1 MKNQPV
7 PLKPR
12 LFLALCLAVL
22 TLGSAAKAV
31 ELSDFPL
38 FVSSTADPNIVFV
51 LDDSKS
57 MRWGFIPDTLE
68 QNFNFPVMETIA
80 GEEVGVCQESI
91 ITYAGSLLCPFNTQG
106 RKFLTSHEQN
116 PMYFNPGRN
125 YPVPFRAD
133 GQPLS
138 EPINANAAPVDGYK
152 AADPNQTSPT
162 IDLATDYRAI
172 MDDFFH
178 SCEPKEDRSGCTGS
192 TTQDK
197 KLRGFTVSD
206 TLTTGEEA
214 FYYQFD
220 STCTASNPL
229 DDTCYTKVTWSEMS
243 AETRQNFANWF
254 SYYRTR
260 LLAAKTGITAAFLD
274 QPSNL
279 RIGYETINNTNTSLV
294 RGVLPFSGSD
304 RTAFFNWL
312 HGLDVDTLSG
322 TPLRRSLKKVGDY
335 YAATPTDTGPW
346 ASDPGVADAEPVSDF
361 AECRQSF
368 SIMMTDGQWD
378 DASQGVGDVDGVTGS
393 TITGPGDQSFTYQPV
408 SPFADADHGDTLAD
422 LAMHY
427 WNRDL
432 QPDIVNRIP
441 DTERNPSFWQHMIF
455 YGLGLGAEGNVD
467 PQTAFDSIDT
477 GATIDWAN
485 PASGS
490 AAKVDDLLHAAL
502 NARGGFFNI
511 QEAREFATD
520 LTGVLGQ
527 ISEEVGSSTGVT
539 FDTATLEEDSLI
551 FAARFDSARWKGDL
565 DARPLITNDDDPNA
579 LPEIGQPAWSAADK
593 LDARNL
599 DASDPAVNPRK
610 IITSAG
616 GKGIPFTWDPTVLSD
631 TQKADLR
638 FGASAGEEDQ
648 LASNRVDYLRGD
660 RSQEGVTDG
669 FRLRD
674 SRLGDIVNS
683 TPVRVSSPG
692 SGWPD
697 ADPFGQA
704 CTDAVLRE
712 GCKRYSDFRA
722 TNIDRQPVIYAG
734 ANDGMLHG
742 FTADEQGGDEVLA
755 FVPSS
760 IFSAN
765 SGEGL
770 HHLTNTGYSHKFYVD
785 LPPLVAD
792 AFIRGRDPST
802 TDGLTAETNWRTVL
816 LGGPRFGARSIFAL
830 DVTDPTRFSEA
841 NAAELMLWEFGND
854 DANGD
859 GVADGNGGGDPRL
872 GFITQPPIIAMADWG
887 SGDLRWTA
895 FVANG
900 YNSTQAATGFF
911 MLDMEGG
918 MDGTW
923 TLDTDYR
930 FVSFDSAGTGLSPL
944 AVYDL
949 DGDRI
954 VDRIYAGDLEG
965 RMWVAESTN
974 KGFVSVF
981 STTNGPEP
989 LFIAEK
995 DTVRQPIT
1003 ASPLI
1008 IPNVNQ
1014 QPQGSAPDLYVLFG
1028 TGQFLNETDLGNT
1041 SPQSFYAVRD
1051 QSVSLLGRGDLAQR
1065 NLREVKDFNATG
1077 NDVLFSEESENLND
1091 ANGWYVDLFEAGER
1105 ITLPAQVRG
1114 NFIFANSAIPSEN
1127 PCVAGG
1133 ASRAMAFGLDGLTP
1147 TSPVFTAMDDPVVA
1161 YKLNDGI
1168 PSQSAFL
1175 GDFRFTPTSVGNV
1188 VVEGINTGR
1197 SASAIGRQGWQE
1209 MIE

>member
-1 MKNQPV
+1 MRNPLVAFTRPV
-7 PLKPR
+7 CLSFW
-12 LFLALCLAVL
+12 LVSLAL
-22 TLGSAAKAV
+22 GSSAKAV

-57 MRWGFIPDTLE
+57 MRWGFVPDTLA
-68 QNFNFPVMETIA
+68 QNFNFPVYDSKEGTQ
-80 GEEVGVCQESI
+80 VGVCQQDI
-91 ITYAGSLLCPFNTQG
+91 ISYAGEALCPFDVTD
-106 RKFLTSHEQN
+106 RKFLASHEQN
-116 PMYFNPGRN
+116 PMYFNPERN

-138 EPINANAAPVDGYK
+138 DPVNFNAAPVDGYK
-152 AADPNQTSPT
+152 AADPDQTSPT
-162 IDLATDYRAI
+162 IDLATEYRAI

-178 SCEPKEDRSGCTGS
+178 ACESASTARNSCTGS
-192 TTQDK
+192 TTNDK
-197 KLRGFTVSD
+197 KQRGFTISR
-206 TLTTGEEA
+206 GRAAEEA

-220 STCTASNPL
+220 NDCTASDPL
-229 DDTCYTKVTWSEMS
+229 DDACYTRVSLSTLDSE
-243 AETRQNFANWF
+243 ARQNFANWF

-279 RIGYETINNTNTSLV
+279 RVGYETINNTDTSLV
-294 RGVLPFSGSD
+294 RGVLPFSGDD
-304 RTAFFNWL
+304 RTAFFTWL
-312 HGLDVDTLSG
+312 HGLEVDKLAEV
-322 TPLRRSLKKVGDY
+322 PLRRALKKVGDY
-335 YAATPTDTGPW
+335 YDADPSDTGPW
-346 ASDPGVADAEPVSDF
+346 ASNPGLADGEPVTEF

-368 SIMMTDGQWD
+368 SIMMSDGQWN
-378 DASQGVGDVDGVTGS
+378 DASQGVGDVDGVAGNE
-393 TITGPGDQSFTYQPV
+393 ITGPGTQSFTYQPV
-408 SPFADADHGDTLAD
+408 GPFADADHGDTLAD

-432 QPDIVNRIP
+432 QPDIINRIP
-441 DTERNPSFWQHMIF
+441 GTERNPAFWQHMIF
-455 YGLGLGAEGNVD
+455 YGLGLGAEGSVD
-467 PQTAFDSIDT
+467 PQTAFDSIGT
-477 GATIDWAN
+477 GETIDWPD
-485 PASGS
+485 PALGS
-490 AAKVDDLLHAAL
+490 VAKVDDLLHASL
-502 NARGGFFNI
+502 NARGGFFNV

-565 DARPLITNDDDPNA
+565 DARPLVTNDNDPNS
-579 LPEIGQPAWSAADK
+579 LPEIGQPVWSAADK
-593 LDARNL
+593 LDARDL
-599 DASDPAVNPRK
+599 ISTPRK
-610 IITSAG
+610 ILTSDGA
-616 GKGIPFTWDPTVLSD
+616 KGVPFRWNTTVLSA

-638 FGASAGEEDQ
+638 FGASEGEEDQ

-660 RSQEGVTDG
+660 RSLEGITDG

-683 TPVRVSSPG
+683 TPVRVSTPG

-697 ADPFGQA
+697 TDPFGEPCEDPILA
-704 CTDAVLRE
+704 LNCNRF
-712 GCKRYSDFRA
+712 SDFRA
-722 TNIDRQPVIYAG
+722 RKFDRQPVIYAG

-742 FTADEQGGDEVLA
+742 FRADEEGGEEVLA
-755 FVPSS
+755 FMPSS
-760 IFSAN
+760 IFSAD
-765 SGEGL
+765 SGSGL

-792 AFIRGRDPST
+792 AFIRGRDTDGVPT
-802 TDGLTAETNWRTVL
+802 TDPDWRTVL

-841 NAAELMLWEFGND
+841 NAAELVLWEFGND

-859 GVADGNGGGDPRL
+859 GVADGSGGGDPRL

-887 SGDLRWTA
+887 NGDLRWSA

-911 MLDMEGG
+911 MLDLEGG
-918 MDGTW
+918 LDGTW
-923 TLDTDYR
+923 TEGTDYR
-930 FVSFDSAGTGLSPL
+930 FVEFDGAGSGLSPL

-965 RMWVAESTN
+965 RIWTAESTN

-981 STTNGPEP
+981 SSNEGPEP
-989 LFIAEK
+989 LFTAEK

-1041 SPQSFYAVRD
+1041 SAQSFYAVRD

-1065 NLREVKDFNATG
+1065 NLTEVKDFNNTG
-1077 NDVLFSEESENLND
+1077 NDVLFSEEGTDLND
-1091 ANGWYVDLFEAGER
+1091 ENGWYVDLFEAGER

-1188 VVEGINTGR
+1188 VVEGIDTGR
-1197 SASAIGRQGWQE
+1197 SATAIGRQGWQE